1 MNRLLILLLL
11 FGSQIGL
18 SDFLLLPVYA
28 ARYGEL
34 TFLALYAIFKL
45 VIVLPLLHAELVA
58 GRHYRITPFEWVQ
71 TGRLGPLAPVVLSA
85 LVLAVICVVALTLHN
100 ASWTLAIASDAL
112 RGGFADFDGLDRI
125 LYWYE
130 LGADQVHLSRWI
142 VLQVGILAVLA
153 WFAWYG
159 MAFAYAVALPLCL
172 LFIMMQI
179 PQSGALFDAWS
190 WGEVTAEGVQQA
202 LKYALLSSVAGFLVW
217 YLVGTRLPQT
227 LPTGYWVLSV
237 QLFDLWL
244 GLSIVSAVF
253 PGLTIIPASSGD
265 AGLVLQG
272 LVEQIARG
280 GDGVIQLRLFMLVAA
295 VIGMLSSVPLLLLIS
310 LSGSGQTRRGGLLL
324 ALLAAALLALVLM
337 VSVQVE
343 SALTWRGQ
351 PFSELLSGFSYSLV
365 VPLVA
370 LMISWGVGWHLPPNQ
385 VLKQVNPRVGGRYL
399 AWRASLKFV
408 IPTALAL
415 TFTRD
420 SLGLSGAS
428 LSEILGVI
436 ALLAVLLQLARWIR
450 RQAIYPLD

>member
-1 MNRLLILLLL
+1 MNRLLILLIL

-71 TGRLGPLAPVVLSA
+71 TGRLGWLAPIVLGA
-85 LVLAVICVVALTLHN
+85 LILAVIVVVALTLHN
-100 ASWTLAIASDAL
+100 ASWALAITSDAL
-112 RGGFADFDGLDRI
+112 TGGLTDLDGLDRI

-130 LGADQVHLSRWI
+130 LGADQVQLSRWI
-142 VLQVGILAVLA
+142 ILQVVVLVVIA

-172 LFIMMQI
+172 LFILIQV
-179 PQSGALFDAWS
+179 PQTGALLGAWN
-190 WGEVTAEGVQQA
+190 WGAITAESVQQA

-217 YLVGTRLPQT
+217 YLVGTRLPQS

-253 PGLTIIPASSGD
+253 PGLAIIPASSGD

-280 GDGVIQLRLFMLVAA
+280 GDGVTPLRLLLPVAA
-295 VIGMLSSVPLLLLIS
+295 VVGTLSSVPLLLLIS
-310 LSGSGQTRRGGLLL
+310 LSGSGQTRRGGLMLT
-324 ALLAAALLALVLM
+324 LAAAAVLALVLM

-351 PFSELLSGFSYSLV
+351 PFSELLSGFSYSLI
-365 VPLVA
+365 VPLLA
-370 LMISWGVGWHLPPNQ
+370 LMIAWAVGWHLPPNQ

-408 IPTALAL
+408 TPVALAL

-420 SLGLSGAS
+420 FLGLSGAS
-428 LSEILGVI
+428 LPEIIGVI
-436 ALLAVLLQLARWIR
+436 ALLAALLQLAHWIR
-450 RQAIYPLD
+450 RQAIYR

>member
-1 MNRLLILLLL
+1 MNRLLILLIL

-58 GRHYRITPFEWVQ
+58 GRHYRITPFEWVR
-71 TGRLGPLAPVVLSA
+71 TGRLGWLAPIVLGA
-85 LVLAVICVVALTLHN
+85 LILAVIVVVALTLHN
-100 ASWTLAIASDAL
+100 ASWALAITRDAL
-112 RGGFADFDGLDRI
+112 TGGLTDLDGLDRI

-130 LGADQVHLSRWI
+130 LGADQVQLSRWI
-142 VLQVGILAVLA
+142 ILQVVILAVIA

-172 LFIMMQI
+172 LFILIQV
-179 PQSGALFDAWS
+179 PQTGALLGAWN
-190 WGEVTAEGVQQA
+190 WGAITAESVQQA

-217 YLVGTRLPQT
+217 YLVGTRLPQS

-253 PGLTIIPASSGD
+253 PGLAIIPASSGD

-280 GDGVIQLRLFMLVAA
+280 GDGVTPLRLLLPVAA
-295 VIGMLSSVPLLLLIS
+295 VVGTLSSVPLLLLIS
-310 LSGSGQTRRGGLLL
+310 LSGSGQTRRGGLMLT
-324 ALLAAALLALVLM
+324 LAAAAVLALVLM

-351 PFSELLSGFSYSLV
+351 PFSELLSGFSYSLI
-365 VPLVA
+365 VPLLA
-370 LMISWGVGWHLPPNQ
+370 LMIAWAVGWHLPPNQ

-408 IPTALAL
+408 TPVALAL

-420 SLGLSGAS
+420 FLGLSGAS
-428 LSEILGVI
+428 LPEIISVI
-436 ALLAVLLQLARWIR
+436 ALLAALLQLAQWIR
-450 RQAIYPLD
+450 RQAIYR

>member
-1 MNRLLILLLL
+1 MNRLLILLIL

-71 TGRLGPLAPVVLSA
+71 TGRLGWLAPIVLGA
-85 LVLAVICVVALTLHN
+85 LILAVIVVVALTLHN
-100 ASWTLAIASDAL
+100 ASWALAITSDAL
-112 RGGFADFDGLDRI
+112 TGGLTDLDGLDRI

-130 LGADQVHLSRWI
+130 LGADQVQLSRWI
-142 VLQVGILAVLA
+142 ILQVVVLAVIA

-172 LFIMMQI
+172 LFILIQV
-179 PQSGALFDAWS
+179 PQTGALLGAWN
-190 WGEVTAEGVQQA
+190 WGAITAESVQQA

-217 YLVGTRLPQT
+217 YLVGTRLPQS

-253 PGLTIIPASSGD
+253 PGLAIIPASSGD

-280 GDGVIQLRLFMLVAA
+280 GDGVTPLRLLLPVAA
-295 VIGMLSSVPLLLLIS
+295 VVGTLSSVPLLLLIS
-310 LSGSGQTRRGGLLL
+310 LSGSGQTRRGGLMLT
-324 ALLAAALLALVLM
+324 LAAAAVLALVLM

-351 PFSELLSGFSYSLV
+351 PFSELLSGFSYSLI
-365 VPLVA
+365 VPLLA
-370 LMISWGVGWHLPPNQ
+370 LMIAWAVGWHLPPNQ

-408 IPTALAL
+408 TPVALAL

-420 SLGLSGAS
+420 FLGLSGAS
-428 LSEILGVI
+428 LPEIIGVI
-436 ALLAVLLQLARWIR
+436 ALLAALLQLAHWIR
-450 RQAIYPLD
+450 RQAIYR

>member
-1 MNRLLILLLL
+1 MNRLLILLIL

-28 ARYGEL
+28 ARHGEL

-45 VIVLPLLHAELVA
+45 AIVLPLLHAELVA
-58 GRHYRITPFEWVQ
+58 GRLYRITPFEWLQ
-71 TGRLGPLAPVVLSA
+71 TGRMGGLAPWLLAA
-85 LVLAVICVVALTLHN
+85 LVLAVICAVALTLHN
-100 ASWTLAIASDAL
+100 ASWTLAITADAMQGQL
-112 RGGFADFDGLDRI
+112 DSFDGLDRI

-130 LGADQVHLSRWI
+130 LGADQVQLSRW
-142 VLQVGILAVLA
+142 VLLQVLILACLA

-172 LFIMMQI
+172 LFILTQI
-179 PQSGALFDAWS
+179 PQSGALLNAWS

-217 YLVGTRLPQT
+217 YLVGTRLPQS

-244 GLSIVSAVF
+244 GLSIVSAVY

-280 GDGVIQLRLFMLVAA
+280 DIYHNQLLLFMFVAA

-310 LSGSGQTRRGGLLL
+310 LSDSGQTRRGGLLL
-324 ALLAAALLALVLM
+324 ALLAAGALALLLL

-343 SALTWRGQ
+343 SALTWRGM
-351 PFSELLSGFSYSLV
+351 PFSDLLSGFSYSFV
-365 VPLVA
+365 VPIVA
-370 LMISWGVGWHLPPNQ
+370 LLICWEVGWHLPPNQ

-408 IPTALAL
+408 IPSALAL

-428 LSEILGVI
+428 LSEILAVI
-436 ALLAVLLQLARWIR
+436 ALVLLIIQLARWFR
-450 RQAIYPLD
+450 RQAIYPGS

>member
-1 MNRLLILLLL
+1 MNRLLILLIL

-28 ARYGEL
+28 ARHGEL

-58 GRHYRITPFEWVQ
+58 GRLYRITPFEWLQ
-71 TGRLGPLAPVVLSA
+71 TGRMGGVAPWLLAA
-85 LVLAVICVVALTLHN
+85 LVLAVICAVALTMHN
-100 ASWTLAIASDAL
+100 ASWTLAITTDAL
-112 RGGFADFDGLDRI
+112 QGKLDNFDGLDRI

-130 LGADQVHLSRWI
+130 LGADQVQLSRW
-142 VLQVGILAVLA
+142 VGLQVLILACLA

-159 MAFAYAVALPLCL
+159 MAFAYAIALPLCL
-172 LFIMMQI
+172 LFILSQI
-179 PQSGALFDAWS
+179 PQSGALLDAWS
-190 WGEVTAEGVQQA
+190 WGEVTAESVQQA

-217 YLVGTRLPQT
+217 YLVGTRLPQS

-244 GLSIVSAVF
+244 GLSIVSAVY
-253 PGLTIIPASSGD
+253 PGLTAIPASSGD

-272 LVEQIARG
+272 LVEQIARQ
-280 GDGVIQLRLFMLVAA
+280 DSYHDQLLLFMFVAA

-310 LSGSGQTRRGGLLL
+310 LNESGQTRRGGLLL
-324 ALLAAALLALVLM
+324 ALLAAGCLALLLL

-343 SALTWRGQ
+343 SALTWRGLL
-351 PFSELLSGFSYSLV
+351 FSDLLSGYSYSLV

-370 LMISWGVGWHLPPNQ
+370 LSISWCVGWHLPPNQ

-408 IPTALAL
+408 IPSALAL
-415 TFTRD
+415 TFARD
-420 SLGLSGAS
+420 SLGLSGVS
-428 LSEILGVI
+428 LPQI
-436 ALLAVLLQLARWIR
+436 LAVLALILLIIQLARWFR
-450 RQAIYPLD
+450 RQAIYPGL